1 MAVERGKGMVITPT
15 ARENGAG
22 TWPGPE
28 DVLSRLIYWLTHGIL
43 KGILMVVL
51 LLGSRKASV

>member
-1 MAVERGKGMVITPT
+1 MSVERGKGTVIAPT
-15 ARENGAG
+15 AREYGAG
-22 TWPGPE
+22 TWPGPK
-28 DVLSRLIYWLTHGIL
+28 DLLSRLIYWPTHGIL